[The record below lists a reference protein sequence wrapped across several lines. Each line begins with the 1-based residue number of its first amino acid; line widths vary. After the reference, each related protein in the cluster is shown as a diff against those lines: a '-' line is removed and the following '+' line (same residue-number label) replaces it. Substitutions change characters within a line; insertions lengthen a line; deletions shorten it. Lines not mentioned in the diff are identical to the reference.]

1 MQPLTRLAFQ
11 QRAASAG
18 YTAPFWDTP
27 SDSFRE
33 IERMGVVVWKMGRRV
48 NFLRCHLLLQCHGVP
63 GTQLLLSIL
72 STEYGKEP
80 QKDQRGWWGFWLSF
94 QRNLCK
100 RVITSV
106 GKVGTRIACGMRFFS
121 VVRKNTGFV

>member
-48 NFLRCHLLLQCHGVP
+48 NFLRCHLLLQCHAVP
-63 GTQLLLSIL
+63 GTQLLLSISPL
-72 STEYGKEP
+72 SMAKNHRRTKEGGG
-80 QKDQRGWWGFWLSF
+80 DFGFLSKET
-94 QRNLCK
+94 CVK
-100 RVITSV
+100 E
-106 GKVGTRIACGMRFFS
+106 
-121 VVRKNTGFV
+121 